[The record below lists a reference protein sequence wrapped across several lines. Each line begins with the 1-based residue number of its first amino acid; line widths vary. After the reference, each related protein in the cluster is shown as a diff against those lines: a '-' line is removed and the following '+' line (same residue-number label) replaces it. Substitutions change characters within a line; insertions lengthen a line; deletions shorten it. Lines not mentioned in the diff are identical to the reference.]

1 MEELF
6 EPFCS
11 NHRQLRQQM
20 HSVTAVGSKSTLLK
34 SRTTL
39 WYSST
44 TATHTQAHTN
54 TGQTWQSAEHRTPLQ
69 PKIPAGF
76 RWNSGEFFYLVSPA
90 KMFCRWRLS
99 FKPHISPRPSCTH
112 FSIILLVD
120 PPPNTASQIRCSMHQ
135 HPLPPSDTYS
145 LRSSSG
151 GACKRNR

>member
-76 RWNSGEFFYLVSPA
+76 QFVILR
-90 KMFCRWRLS
+90 FCVPLSRVASRDSLASRATPVGPLGSSRNLGWKHSAAFGLARLQI
-99 FKPHISPRPSCTH
+99 PELEPTSCFDH
-112 FSIILLVD
+112 R
-120 PPPNTASQIRCSMHQ
+120 RCCIYAATS
-135 HPLPPSDTYS
+135 
-145 LRSSSG
+145 
-151 GACKRNR
+151 